1 MLYPFIYLRV
11 YYRGFQDSLFPRWP
25 DFLAS
30 RGYGGSMATHGPSV
44 LAGPRSK
51 FCGLHSPPHPLGHGL
66 AGVSRQ
72 RLYHGWWMLVVQCC
86 VFWEVSNLSNDPMLC
101 FFPDSYLEWGWGWRW
116 WYDWWWLMDLNSA
129 GTQAASFSGRRPG
142 RVMILYQGAFW
153 ESLWSSEG
161 NQTCSCCLGDFLKSM
176 LDPTD
181 SIWFF
186 TDEMLWSNSWWSWVP
201 KTVGG

>member
-101 FFPDSYLEWGWGWRW
+101 FFPDSYLEWGWRWRW
-116 WYDWWWLMDLNSA
+116 WYDWWWLMMIN
-129 GTQAASFSGRRPG
+129 GFEFGRNPG
-142 RVMILYQGAFW
+142 RLIFREETRKGHDSLPRGILGVFVEFRGQPD
-153 ESLWSSEG
+153 L
-161 NQTCSCCLGDFLKSM
+161 FL
-176 LDPTD
+176 LPG
-181 SIWFF
+181 WLF
-186 TDEMLWSNSWWSWVP
+186 EEHVRPHW
-201 KTVGG
+201 

>member
-11 YYRGFQDSLFPRWP
+11 YYRGFQDSTISKMTWFFLWP
-25 DFLAS
+25 VV
-30 RGYGGSMATHGPSV
+30 GITGGSMATVHRSWLVQGQNFVACTRLLTHLVMGWPAC
-44 LAGPRSK
+44 LDRDFTTAG
-51 FCGLHSPPHPLGHGL
+51 G
-66 AGVSRQ
+66 
-72 RLYHGWWMLVVQCC
+72 
-86 VFWEVSNLSNDPMLC
+86 PMLC
-101 FFPDSYLEWGWGWRW
+101 FFGKCPICPMIQCCVFFLDSYLEGGWRWRW

-153 ESLWSSEG
+153 KSLWSSEG
-161 NQTCSCCLGDFLKSM
+161 NRTCSGCLGDFLKSM

-186 TDEMLWSNSWWSWVP
+186 TDEMLWSNSWWSWVS

>member
-30 RGYGGSMATHGPSV
+30 RGYGGSMATVHRSWLVQGQNFVACTRLLTHLVMGWPAC
-44 LAGPRSK
+44 LDRDFTTAGG
-51 FCGLHSPPHPLGHGL
+51 C
-66 AGVSRQ
+66 
-72 RLYHGWWMLVVQCC
+72 WWSLS
-86 VFWEVSNLSNDPMLC
+86 VFWEVSNLSNVV
-101 FFPDSYLEWGWGWRW
+101 FFFSTRIWNEDDDDDDDMIDDY
-116 WYDWWWLMDLNSA
+116 WWWLMDLNSA
-129 GTQAASFSGRRPG
+129 GTQAASFSGRRPW

-153 ESLWSSEG
+153 KSLWSSEG
-161 NQTCSCCLGDFLKSM
+161 NRTCSCCLGNFLKSM

-186 TDEMLWSNSWWSWVP
+186 TDEMLWSNSWWSWVS